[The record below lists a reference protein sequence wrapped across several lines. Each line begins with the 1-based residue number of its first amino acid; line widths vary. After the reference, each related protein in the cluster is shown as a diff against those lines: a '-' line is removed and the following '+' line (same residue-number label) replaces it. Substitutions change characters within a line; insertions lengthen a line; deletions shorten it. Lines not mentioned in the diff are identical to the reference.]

1 MVLSITK
8 LDAAGL
14 DQHLDALADI
24 LHTAVQAGASG
35 GFIWPFSQDDARA
48 FFAGKVRD
56 GVARGARVLFAAS
69 VDGRVLGTVQ
79 LDMDLPANQ
88 THRADVAKL
97 LVHPA
102 ARRQGLARKLMIALE
117 DEARDQGLKLLV
129 LDTRTGDAAEPLYT
143 GLGYETVGPI
153 PAFALAPEGD
163 RLDPTTYMYKLLQ

>member
-1 MVLSITK
+1 MTVTIEK

-14 DQHLDALADI
+14 DANLDALADI
-24 LHTAVQAGASG
+24 LHTAVQSGASV
-35 GFIWPFSQDDARA
+35 GFIWSFSWEDARA

-56 GVARGARVLFAAS
+56 GVAGGKRVLFAAS

-79 LDMDLPANQ
+79 LDMDLPPNQ

-97 LVHPA
+97 LVHPD

-117 DEARDQGLKLLV
+117 DEARARGLALVV

-143 GLGYETVGPI
+143 GLGYETAGQI
-153 PAFALAPEGD
+153 PHFALAPEGD
-163 RLDPTTYMYKLLQ
+163 RIEATTYMFKLL